1 MAAARSADSTV
12 DDGAPMGVT
21 RERVAAG
28 MFGTPLPWLAAV
40 LVAYLLVPI
49 GAFLVRLARASSDQ
63 LTVPGIGAA
72 LVVSVV
78 TASIATVVIG
88 VAGIPLGYLLS
99 RAHGRAAELLG
110 VAVQLPLAL
119 PPLVSGLLLV
129 YVIGPYTVLGQL
141 FDGQLTDDLTG
152 VVLAQVFVAAPFLI
166 VAARSAFAAL
176 DPELAD
182 VAATL
187 GHSRWSRFARV
198 ALPGAWAGI
207 RAGILLA
214 WLRAFGEFG
223 ATVVLAYHP
232 YSLPVFTYVEFGS
245 SGVDTTM
252 IPVAAALV
260 AAALVLALSGVA
272 GRRHRRRPARAIP
285 PTPREPTAQPPVPL
299 SFDLDAQSGGFHL
312 RLGHTARGRHLAILG
327 PSGAGK
333 SLTLK
338 LLAGLAPLGEGQVQ
352 LGGRDLTT
360 LAPESRG
367 VGYVPQDSCLLPHL
381 PVWRQIT
388 FGVDSDPAVA
398 AHWLGR
404 LRLDGL
410 EDRLPHQLSGG
421 QRRRVA
427 LARALA
433 RQPRL
438 LLLDEPFTGL
448 DTPVRDELR
457 RELRRVQRDTAVT
470 TVLVTH
476 DPEEAALLADEVL
489 LITDGGLL
497 QGGSQHEVFARPA
510 GPAAARLLG
519 IRNLHRGRM
528 RDAETLDACG
538 TAITAGPVGL
548 SAGADVVWCIRPEH
562 VELDP
567 VPAGTCGE
575 HQATIID
582 TVHLGA
588 VAELLVVLD
597 GGCEL
602 TVVTSDDG
610 VQQSGTRCRVSLPP
624 ERVIVWPVPALPE
637 SQERA
642 AVARA

>member
-1 MAAARSADSTV
+1 MLRARTTRCD
-12 DDGAPMGVT
+12 VT
-21 RERVAAG
+21 L
-28 MFGTPLPWLAAV
+28 GTPLPWLAAL

-49 GAFLVRLARASSDQ
+49 GAFLVRLAEAPADQ
-63 LTVPGIGAA
+63 LTVPGIGDA
-72 LVVSVV
+72 LGVSVV
-78 TASIATVVIG
+78 TATVATVVIAVG
-88 VAGIPLGYLLS
+88 GIPLGYLLA
-99 RAHGRAAELLG
+99 RARGRAAELLG

-129 YVIGPYTVLGQL
+129 YVIGPYTALGGL
-141 FDGQLTDDLTG
+141 FGGGLTDDLTG

-166 VAARSAFAAL
+166 IAARSAFAAL

-187 GHSRWSRFARV
+187 GHGRWSRFARV

-207 RAGILLA
+207 RAGLLLA

-245 SGVDTTM
+245 SGVDTTL
-252 IPVAAALV
+252 IPVAAALL
-260 AAALVLALSGVA
+260 AAVVVLALSGAA
-272 GRRHRRRPARAIP
+272 GRRYGGRHARVAPPPPRAPAARPPER
-285 PTPREPTAQPPVPL
+285 L
-299 SFDLDAQSGGFHL
+299 GFDLDARLGGFHL
-312 RLGHTARGRHLAILG
+312 RVGHSALSSHLAVLG

-333 SLTLK
+333 SLMLK
-338 LLAGLAPLGEGQVQ
+338 LLAGLAPLREGAVH
-352 LGGRDLTT
+352 LGGHALTGLDPERRD
-360 LAPESRG
+360 

-381 PVWRQIT
+381 PVWSQIT
-388 FGVDSDPAVA
+388 FGVGTDPAVA
-398 AHWLGR
+398 AHWLTR
-404 LRLDGL
+404 LHLDGL

-489 LITDGGLL
+489 LVADGALL
-497 QGGSQHEVFARPA
+497 QSGCQPEVFAHPA
-510 GPAAARLLG
+510 GPAVARLLG
-519 IRNLHRGRM
+519 IRNLHAGRM
-528 RDAETLDACG
+528 CDAGTLESAG
-538 TAITAGPVGL
+538 TAIATGAVGVPAGT
-548 SAGADVVWCIRPEH
+548 DVEWCVRPEH
-562 VELDP
+562 VELDSEP
-567 VPAGTCGE
+567 PGAGE
-575 HQATIID
+575 HGATIID
-582 TVHLGA
+582 VVHMGA

-602 TVVTSDDG
+602 TAVSTDDEAATTG
-610 VQQSGTRCRVSLPP
+610 ARCRVRLPP
-624 ERVIVWPVPALPE
+624 ERIVVWPMPAD
-637 SQERA
+637 RA
-642 AVARA
+642 DGPAVAVSNS

>member
-1 MAAARSADSTV
+1 
-12 DDGAPMGVT
+12 MGLT
-21 RERVAAG
+21 GRRAG
-28 MFGTPLPWLAAV
+28 TGVLATPLPWLAAL

-49 GAFLVRLARASSDQ
+49 GAFLVRLAGASSEQ
-63 LTVPGIGAA
+63 LTVPGIVDA
-72 LVVSVV
+72 LGVSLVS
-78 TASIATVVIG
+78 ASIATVVIA
-88 VAGIPLGYLLS
+88 VAGIPLGYLLA

-110 VAVQLPLAL
+110 VTVQLPLAL
-119 PPLVSGLLLV
+119 PPLISGLLLV
-129 YVIGPYTVLGQL
+129 YVIGPYTSLGQL
-141 FDGQLTDDLTG
+141 FDGRLTDDLTG
-152 VVLAQVFVAAPFLI
+152 VVLAQIFVAAPFLI
-166 VAARSAFAAL
+166 IAARSAFAAL

-187 GHSRWSRFARV
+187 GHGPWSRFARV

-207 RAGILLA
+207 RAGLLLA

-252 IPVAAALV
+252 VPVAAALL
-260 AAALVLALSGVA
+260 AAVLVLALSGGA
-272 GRRHRRRPARAIP
+272 GRRHRRRAVRMTLPGPQAPSARPPAH
-285 PTPREPTAQPPVPL
+285 L
-299 SFDLDAQSGGFHL
+299 GFDVDARLGAFRL
-312 RLGHTARGRHLAILG
+312 RLGHTAQGRHLAVLG

-333 SLTLK
+333 SLLLK
-338 LLAGLAPLGEGQVQ
+338 LLAGLAPLDGGSVR
-352 LGGRDLTT
+352 LGGLDLTG
-360 LAPESRG
+360 LDPESRD

-381 PVWRQIT
+381 PVWRQVT
-388 FGVDSDPAVA
+388 FGVGTDPAVA
-398 AHWLGR
+398 AHWLTR
-404 LRLDGL
+404 LQLDGL

-489 LITDGGLL
+489 LVADGALL
-497 QGGSQHEVFARPA
+497 QGGGQPEVFSRPA

-519 IRNLHRGRM
+519 IRNLHAGRM
-528 RDAETLDACG
+528 RESDTLEAAG
-538 TAITAGPVGL
+538 SLIAAGPVGAP
-548 SAGADVVWCIRPEH
+548 AGSEVAWCIRPEH

-567 VPAGTCGE
+567 APPHTGE
-575 HQATIID
+575 DHPATIVD
-582 TVHLGA
+582 VVHMGA
-588 VAELLVVLD
+588 VVELLVVLD

-602 TVVTSDDG
+602 TVVTADDG
-610 VQQSGTRCRVSLPP
+610 TATGATRCRVRLPP
-624 ERVIVWPVPALPE
+624 ARLIVWPVPARPGSPE
-637 SQERA
+637 P
-642 AVARA
+642 AVAARA

>member
-1 MAAARSADSTV
+1 MGLTRRRAAT
-12 DDGAPMGVT
+12 GAL
-21 RERVAAG
+21 A
-28 MFGTPLPWLAAV
+28 TPLPWLAAL

-49 GAFLVRLARASSDQ
+49 GAFLVRLAGASSEQ
-63 LTVPGIGAA
+63 LTVPGIVDA
-72 LVVSVV
+72 LGVSLVS
-78 TASIATVVIG
+78 ASIATVVIA
-88 VAGIPLGYLLS
+88 VAGIPLGYLLA
-99 RAHGRAAELLG
+99 RARGRAAELLG

-119 PPLVSGLLLV
+119 PPLISGLLLV
-129 YVIGPYTVLGQL
+129 YVIGPYTSLGQL
-141 FDGQLTDDLTG
+141 FDGRLTDDLTG
-152 VVLAQVFVAAPFLI
+152 VVLAQIFVAAPFLI
-166 VAARSAFAAL
+166 IAARSAFAAL

-187 GHSRWSRFARV
+187 GHGPWSRFARV

-207 RAGILLA
+207 RAGLLLA

-252 IPVAAALV
+252 IPVAAALL
-260 AAALVLALSGVA
+260 AAVLVLALSGGA
-272 GRRHRRRPARAIP
+272 GRRHRRRAARMTLPAPQAPSARP
-285 PTPREPTAQPPVPL
+285 PAHL
-299 SFDLDAQSGGFHL
+299 GFDVDARLGAFRL
-312 RLGHTARGRHLAILG
+312 RVGHTAQGRHLAVLG

-333 SLTLK
+333 SLLLK
-338 LLAGLAPLGEGQVQ
+338 LLAGLAPLDGGSVR
-352 LGGRDLTT
+352 LGGLDLTA
-360 LAPESRG
+360 LDPESRD

-381 PVWRQIT
+381 PVWRQVT
-388 FGVDSDPAVA
+388 FGVGTDPAVA
-398 AHWLGR
+398 AHWLTR
-404 LRLDGL
+404 LQLDGL
-410 EDRLPHQLSGG
+410 EARLPHQLSGG

-489 LITDGGLL
+489 LVADGALL
-497 QGGSQHEVFARPA
+497 QGGGQPEVFSRPA

-519 IRNLHRGRM
+519 IRNLHAGRM
-528 RDAETLDACG
+528 RDSDTLEAAG
-538 TAITAGPVGL
+538 SLIATGPVGAP
-548 SAGADVVWCIRPEH
+548 AGSEVAWCIRPEH

-567 VPAGTCGE
+567 APPTGE
-575 HQATIID
+575 DHPATIVD
-582 TVHLGA
+582 VVHMGA

-602 TVVTSDDG
+602 TVVTADDG
-610 VQQSGTRCRVSLPP
+610 AATVGTRCRVRLPP
-624 ERVIVWPVPALPE
+624 ERLIVWPVPTRPGSPE
-637 SQERA
+637 P
-642 AVARA
+642 AVAARA

>member
-1 MAAARSADSTV
+1 MGSAPRRST
-12 DDGAPMGVT
+12 T
-21 RERVAAG
+21 G
-28 MFGTPLPWLAAV
+28 MLGTPLPWLAAL

-49 GAFLVRLARASSDQ
+49 GAFLVRLAEAPADQ
-63 LTVPGIGAA
+63 LTVPGIGDA
-72 LVVSVV
+72 LGVSVV
-78 TASIATVVIG
+78 TATVATVVIG
-88 VAGIPLGYLLS
+88 VGGIPLGYLLA
-99 RAHGRAAELLG
+99 RARGRAAELLG

-129 YVIGPYTVLGQL
+129 YVIGPYTALGEL
-141 FDGQLTDDLTG
+141 FGGGLTDDLTG

-166 VAARSAFAAL
+166 IAARSAFAAL

-187 GHSRWSRFARV
+187 GHGRWSRFARV

-207 RAGILLA
+207 RAGLLLA

-245 SGVDTTM
+245 SGVDTTL
-252 IPVAAALV
+252 IPVAAALL
-260 AAALVLALSGVA
+260 AAVVVLALSGAA
-272 GRRHRRRPARAIP
+272 GRRYGGRRARMAPPPPRAPAARPPGR
-285 PTPREPTAQPPVPL
+285 L
-299 SFDLDAQSGGFHL
+299 GFDLDARLGGFHL
-312 RLGHTARGRHLAILG
+312 RVGHSAHSSHLAVLG

-333 SLTLK
+333 SLMLK
-338 LLAGLAPLGEGQVQ
+338 LLAGLAPLREGGVH
-352 LGGRDLTT
+352 LGGQELTT
-360 LAPESRG
+360 LDPERRD

-388 FGVDSDPAVA
+388 FGVGTDPAVA
-398 AHWLGR
+398 AHWLTR
-404 LRLDGL
+404 LHLDGL

-489 LITDGGLL
+489 LVADGVLL
-497 QGGSQHEVFARPA
+497 QSGRQPEVFAH
-510 GPAAARLLG
+510 PAARPSRGCWASATCTC
-519 IRNLHRGRM
+519 GRM
-528 RDAETLDACG
+528 REAGTLE
-538 TAITAGPVGL
+538 
-548 SAGADVVWCIRPEH
+548 SAGTTIATGAVSLPAGTDVEWCIRPEH

-567 VPAGTCGE
+567 EPGRGAGE
-575 HQATIID
+575 HMATVLD
-582 TVHLGA
+582 VVHMGA

-597 GGCEL
+597 GGCEI
-602 TVVTSDDG
+602 TAVAVDDG
-610 VQQSGTRCRVSLPP
+610 AATGRC
-624 ERVIVWPVPALPE
+624 ALPG
-637 SQERA
+637 A
-642 AVARA
+642 AAARSASSSGRRPRRCTVRNRRLPEI